1 MKLILTC
8 EHAGNYVPEEYTAYF
23 KGAGATL
30 NTHKAIDFGALELA
44 KYLASKLHA
53 PLHYN
58 MVTRLIVEANRSKTA
73 PDLFSDFTREL
84 NDNQKKDT
92 LQKYYAPYRDKIEN
106 QVASITA
113 KGEKVFHLS
122 VHSFTPVFKGDIRD
136 VDIGLLFD
144 PAREL
149 EKEICGEWMQQLK
162 KAGQFIVKYNEPYKG
177 TDDGFT
183 TYLRTRFPGNLYAGI
198 EIEVNQ
204 KYPLSKNKKT
214 WKVLMLAVMDSLKET
229 INTSRI
235 VNPVH

>member
-1 MKLILTC
+1 MNLILTC
-8 EHAGNYVPEEYTAYF
+8 EHAGNYVPEEYAAYF

-44 KYLASKLHA
+44 KYLAAKLHA

-58 MVTRLIVEANRSKTA
+58 MVTRLIVEANRSKNA
-73 PDLFSDFTREL
+73 PDLFSDFTKEL
-84 NDNQKKDT
+84 NDIQKKET
-92 LQKYYAPYRDKIEN
+92 IRKYYQPYRDKIEK
-106 QVASITA
+106 QVEGITA

-136 VDIGLLFD
+136 MDIGLLFD

-149 EKEICGEWMQQLK
+149 EKEICEQWMQQLK
-162 KAGQFIVKYNEPYKG
+162 KAGQFIVKFNEPYKG

-183 TYLRTRFPGNLYAGI
+183 TYLRTRFPDGLYAGI

-204 KYPLSKNKKT
+204 KCPLTKNKKT
-214 WKVLMLAVMDSLKET
+214 WKALMQAVMDSLKET
-229 INTSRI
+229 INSSNI
-235 VNPVH
+235 LNPVH